1 MARLAVPCGELR
13 LVEHDALRR
22 HLAEPLGDAQVN
34 LCGHDV
40 GELVERER
48 RVMRDD
54 RLGFARFCTAPEVQP
69 DVRLVFAPG
78 VVAQTE
84 NPPALVEPV
93 SLFAVVAL
101 VRVAVACFLGLRG
114 GEIPRLAYGNIEE
127 VYALIDRRLKRRFHT
142 P

>member
-1 MARLAVPCGELR
+1 MARLAVPRGELQ

-22 HLAEPLGDAQVN
+22 HLAEPLGNAQVN
-34 LCGHDV
+34 LRGHDL

-48 RVMRDD
+48 RVVRDD
-54 RLGFARFCTAPEVQP
+54 RPGSARSGTAPEVQP

-93 SLFAVVAL
+93 SLFAVVTL
-101 VRVAVACFLGLRG
+101 IRVAVTCFLGLRS
-114 GEIPRLAYGNIEE
+114 GEIPRLAYGDVEK
-127 VYALIDRRLKRRFHT
+127 VYALIGRRLKRRFHT